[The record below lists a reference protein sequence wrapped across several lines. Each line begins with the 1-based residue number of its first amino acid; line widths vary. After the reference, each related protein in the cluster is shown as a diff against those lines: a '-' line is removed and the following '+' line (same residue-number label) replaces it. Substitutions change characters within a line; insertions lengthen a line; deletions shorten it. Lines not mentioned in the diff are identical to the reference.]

1 MGSAIL
7 FLNPRAGS
15 FSAGE
20 DSQLREMAEQR
31 DVAVVDVDRHT
42 DAQEIVRTGLRDG
55 VKRFIVAGGDGSIH
69 HVVQALVGTEAALG
83 VIPAGTVN
91 HLARDLG
98 LPTDWRTAFE
108 VALTGQLRQI
118 DTGRVNGI
126 YFLNTLML
134 GIYPTISEYREH
146 FRKTHSKWRAYA
158 KATRIATRRID
169 SVNLVI
175 DLDGRLEAI
184 RTNFFA
190 VAVNVYDLS
199 QAGLVAPKAS
209 VNDGRLTVYSLE
221 IENRLEF
228 VRAASRF
235 FRGRIEG
242 MDGFRSVRVREL
254 RVDTVHRRLKVA
266 IDGEPATLK
275 APLQVTAVPS
285 SLLVRVST
293 ALT

>member
-1 MGSAIL
+1 M
-7 FLNPRAGS
+7 
-15 FSAGE
+15 
-20 DSQLREMAEQR
+20 REAAAQR
-31 DVAVVDVDRHT
+31 GLTVIDVGRQTDV
-42 DAQEIVRTGLRDG
+42 QEIVTSALREG
-55 VKRFIVAGGDGSIH
+55 IRKFIVAGGDGSIH
-69 HVVQALVGTEAALG
+69 HVAQPLIGTEATLG

-91 HLARDLG
+91 HLARDLA
-98 LPTDWRTAFE
+98 LPTDWREAFE
-108 VALTGQLRQI
+108 VAVAGQIKQI

-126 YFLNTLML
+126 YFINTLIL

-158 KATRIATRRID
+158 KATRIATRRLD
-169 SVNLVI
+169 SVNLVV

-190 VAVNVYDLS
+190 VAVNAYDLS

-209 VNDGRLTVYSLE
+209 VNDGRLTAYSLE

-242 MDGFRSVRVREL
+242 MEGFRSVRVKEL
-254 RVDTVHRRLKVA
+254 RVDSVHRRLKVA

-275 APLQVTAVPS
+275 APLQVAAVPS

-293 ALT
+293 VTLT